1 MDEKDKAAD
10 DAETTEPEDS
20 EDSQEST
27 EDSEESTQD
36 SQESSGKGDDDLSD
50 QNEVVAPSV
59 GPNTE
64 INYERTDP
72 EELAERTSDVDA
84 MGLDKRREVIGGQYG
99 ASLGKQAALYGAAIA
114 VIAAI
119 AIGFILLANKFDQPP
134 EKYADEAPWTN
145 NNTPPAQI
153 Q

>member
-27 EDSEESTQD
+27 GD

-64 INYERTDP
+64 IDHERTDP
-72 EELAERTSDVDA
+72 DELAERTSDVDA

-134 EKYADEAPWTN
+134 DKYADEAPWTN